1 MASPDF
7 QPTTAL
13 TRSVIG
19 AYFEVYNTLGYGF
32 VEHVYAAALE
42 VELGGRGHRVG
53 REVSVGIAY
62 KGREIAR
69 QRLDMIVDDTLI
81 VELKAGVEL
90 PPASLRQVFSYLR
103 ATQLQVGLLFHF
115 GPKPAVKR
123 AERRGA
129 IVRKVSVFDERFKG
143 SQA

>member
-1 MASPDF
+1 MASDDF
-7 QPTTAL
+7 EPTAAL

-19 AYFEVYNTLGYGF
+19 AYYEVYNSLGYGF

-42 VELGGRGHRVG
+42 LELAGRGHCVG
-53 REVSVGIAY
+53 REVSVAISY

-69 QRLDMIVDDTLI
+69 QRLDMIVDNILV
-81 VELKAGVEL
+81 VELKAGAEL

-115 GPKPAVKR
+115 GPRPAVKR

-129 IVRKVSVFDERFKG
+129 MVRKVSVFDAGFKE
-143 SQA
+143 